1 MATVDTTPKVAYVY
15 NQQGDTWHPVAG
27 AASPN
32 VAYNWTNTHNFNAAV
47 AMANQ
52 LIAAM
57 GVNNFANEAERTAV
71 LGATPTQG
79 TISFIRSTNRL
90 EFWSG
95 TAWTQ
100 LGTDQNN
107 SNTIVRRDV
116 SGNFRAGEITATL
129 KGNADSATTATSAT
143 QLTSTSGLNARTIND
158 KQYNA
163 TPGVNFVLTPVTVLN
178 KDLVSK
184 NRYSRIFVRN
194 TTATP
199 GTSSIDGDTPK
210 LGDIYIGW

>member
-32 VAYNWTNTHNFNAAV
+32 VAYDWTNTHNFNAAV
-47 AMANQ
+47 SMANQ

-57 GVNNFANEAERTAV
+57 GLNNFANEAERTTA
-71 LGATPTQG
+71 LGAAPTAG
-79 TISFIRSTNRL
+79 TISFIRSTGRL
-90 EFWSG
+90 EFWNG
-95 TAWTQ
+95 TSWSQ
-100 LGTDQNN
+100 LGDSNN
-107 SNTIVRRDV
+107 VSNSLVRRDA
-116 SGNFRAGEITATL
+116 SGNFSAGTITATL
-129 KGNADSATTATSAT
+129 NGNASSATTASTATS
-143 QLTSTSGLNARTIND
+143 LSTNVSRRINGQQFNGNTAD
-158 KQYNA
+158 F
-163 TPGVNFVLTPVTVLN
+163 TLTPTTVLN
-178 KDLVSK
+178 AGTTTR
-184 NRYSRIFVRN
+184 NRYSRVFVRN